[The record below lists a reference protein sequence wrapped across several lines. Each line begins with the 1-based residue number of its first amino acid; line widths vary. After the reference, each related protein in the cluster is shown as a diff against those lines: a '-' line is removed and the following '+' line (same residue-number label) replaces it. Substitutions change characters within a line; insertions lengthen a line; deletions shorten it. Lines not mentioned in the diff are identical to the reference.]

1 MRKVRTFCLSRTCRD
16 KCQRELG
23 GSDLSEK
30 RATESIPPSLLGKGE
45 KVV

>member
-1 MRKVRTFCLSRTCRD
+1 MSVSTCRD

-30 RATESIPPSLLGKGE
+30 RATESILPSLLGKGE
-45 KVV
+45 KGSVRDYRAV